1 MYRSPKPARPAR
13 PCVHLTSSSLVTPQA
28 PAERGEGS
36 CCTVCPSPGG
46 AVPAGLARSREKP
59 EGRTRSAAEGEHRTG
74 EDFSA
79 AALDRTSQALG
90 QGPPCIG
97 DGRAVQ
103 HPRAAD
109 STHPPWHATA
119 LPGQLPAGSWGHF
132 RARKSIDGAN
142 KQAPRASE
150 ARSARQGAAA
160 SGIKSRPPGRA
171 RRRRRLD
178 AQHQSPT
185 RTPGRRTP
193 RLYRCHRS
201 SSLSVGQ
208 AESLRGLAPT
218 PITSPRQKCLPR
230 GGQPVPRIDDLEA
243 PPQCYSAHH
252 PDPGSPP

>member
-59 EGRTRSAAEGEHRTG
+59 GSRTRSAAEGEHRTG

-109 STHPPWHATA
+109 STHPPWRATA
-119 LPGQLPAGSWGHF
+119 LPSQPLAGSWDHF
-132 RARKSIDGAN
+132 RARKSLR
-142 KQAPRASE
+142 APTSAQGKRSAQRPSGRGGVRDQKSATRPSE
-150 ARSARQGAAA
+150 APQAARWAAPEPDPD
-160 SGIKSRPPGRA
+160 SRPE
-171 RRRRRLD
+171 D
-178 AQHQSPT
+178 AQALPMPQVQQFVG
-185 RTPGRRTP
+185 RTG
-193 RLYRCHRS
+193 
-201 SSLSVGQ
+201 
-208 AESLRGLAPT
+208 
-218 PITSPRQKCLPR
+218 
-230 GGQPVPRIDDLEA
+230 
-243 PPQCYSAHH
+243 
-252 PDPGSPP
+252 